1 MIALTIIAIFSIIT
15 IIIVICILLETKE
28 EKELKEAERLKKEE
42 EERERQKKEKEA
54 QEHQDWINSTK
65 CCICDKH
72 SYGDYFCDDCW
83 NRAPVLRKE
92 LPSSKI
98 KNFETVTAFKQELI
112 DNILFSEDRS
122 EQEFNSIRLITVSEI
137 LKEKYFV
144 SDACE
149 KVRVF
154 LEKLAE
160 SDHIPSEEIIQKYA
174 SEQRGSEPE
183 EPKNSSE
190 QDQFTNTDFRQ
201 KNKKPY
207 RCNDGDY
214 VRSKSERE
222 IDDFLYA
229 NRIWHV
235 YEPEYVCHNK
245 KKYYPDFY
253 LPDYNL
259 YIEYFGRT
267 DEEYIEKK
275 KEKIAAFQTEPNI
288 NFEYLEHTDDVNITE
303 KLTELCRKHDIPIK

>member
-1 MIALTIIAIFSIIT
+1 MGLAILTILFFFSILIFLT
-15 IIIVICILLETKE
+15 VHAIKEYKE
-28 EKELKEAERLKKEE
+28 EKE
-42 EERERQKKEKEA
+42 KEKQLLAEKKA
-54 QEHQDWINSTK
+54 YEEWLNSTK

-72 SYGDYFCDDCW
+72 SYGKYFCEDCL
-83 NRAPVLRKE
+83 NRIPVLKKE
-92 LPSSKI
+92 LPFAKI
-98 KNFETVTAFKQELI
+98 KNFETVSSFHQELI
-112 DNILFSEDRS
+112 DNIIFSENKS
-122 EQEFNSIRLITVSEI
+122 EQEFNSIRLIAVSEI

-144 SDACE
+144 SDARN
-149 KVRVF
+149 KAKTF
-154 LEKLAE
+154 LEKIAE
-160 SDHIPSEEIIQKYA
+160 SDHTPNEEIIQKYA
-174 SEQRGSEPE
+174 STQRGSESE
-183 EPKNSSE
+183 EPENSSE

-253 LPDYNL
+253 LPDYGL

-275 KEKIAAFQTEPNI
+275 KKKIEAFSSEPNI
-288 NFEYLEHTDDVNITE
+288 KFEYLEHTDDVNITE
-303 KLTELCRKHDIPIK
+303 KLTELCRKHDIPLK